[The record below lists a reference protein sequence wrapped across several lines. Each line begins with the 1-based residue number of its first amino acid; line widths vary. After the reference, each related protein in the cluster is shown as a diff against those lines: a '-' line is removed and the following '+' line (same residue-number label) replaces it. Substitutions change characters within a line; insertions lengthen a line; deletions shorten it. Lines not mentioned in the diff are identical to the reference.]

1 LDWEELEVWLKTQPR
16 EVSVAIAARCALR
29 VLPLLNAP
37 GSVDTVSDT
46 VVLPV
51 FRAISL
57 AFSYADG
64 SESARE
70 RLAANAAVVYAA
82 AAVETAAYATAYA
95 AAANAANAA
104 AYAAYAATNAAAANA
119 AANAAA
125 YAAAT
130 TATALSSD
138 QREINNGKRAED
150 LVRTSLWPD
159 GSVPDAISKSWEGLK
174 AALLSG
180 RMENWTVWTDWYED
194 RLKGA
199 PPEPEAVALARV
211 LLPESTWWKGAKAVN
226 TAIRKLID
234 LYNERGPE
242 AAEVQ
247 LAALGR
253 RRRLPGNGPSAPS
266 SALGVEISS
275 LGEQSP
281 DDTPPQSLSGDTYD
295 TDYVSDRPE
304 ADRDLLNRAPL
315 AFTLAHNINK
325 IWTAQTETKKPRARC
340 RKVLDW
346 LHLVLLTRQTREP
359 DEAAFILHLDAP
371 WGGGKTT
378 FANFVARILNPTAHG
393 YDINDNKKLKG
404 TLLGGLPLNDESYWP
419 RNFATRR
426 WFVVDFNAWQNE
438 HVSPPWWNFY
448 QAIRRQC
455 LRAILFEPGRFGSIG
470 TRCNLQRDKLRWALF
485 LCRFLESRTIRGL
498 RRLSSWGRFQTFE
511 LLWKMW
517 TPQVRNT
524 VLVVL
529 VSGMLL
535 CWMTYSDWFTALTT
549 PPAKG
554 DSGATDFSPM
564 LQGLFSLAGIAV
576 TGGAGLAIVNAFRSG
591 LKTLID
597 NAGNSTDAP
606 SLGEADPVQKFRRHF
621 SWFVGQL
628 DEPVLVIVDDLDR
641 CTPKYVVELVRGLL
655 TIFRSPRVVFVL
667 LGDKDWIETAFAKV
681 YAEMAD
687 VHTEAQITFGERFAE
702 KAIQLSFL
710 LPAFD
715 RDARDAYLTA
725 ILATSQDTVSRDA
738 METVEALRK
747 VEAQAR
753 ANLAATDSTEEQEA
767 AVQRTEQLIREASAN
782 TSAEQREEFEKAAT
796 RVLDRERM
804 LRAATARST
813 EEEVKQHGL
822 KPLSDFL
829 PTNPRR
835 IKRIVN
841 MVSAYQASAQSTQ
854 GVVLGSDRWKQLVI
868 WVVIMSEYPQVW
880 KTLVTDATLST
891 RLLGLIQMSSR
902 GKPVVLPELS
912 KDASDADKAQQSIL
926 ATLLAT
932 PGLMP
937 LLRGDPF
944 AEENYA
950 HSPACIDADASQWLR
965 RLTPID

>member
-1 LDWEELEVWLKTQPR
+1 
-16 EVSVAIAARCALR
+16 
-29 VLPLLNAP
+29 
-37 GSVDTVSDT
+37 
-46 VVLPV
+46 
-51 FRAISL
+51 
-57 AFSYADG
+57 
-64 SESARE
+64 
-70 RLAANAAVVYAA
+70 
-82 AAVETAAYATAYA
+82 
-95 AAANAANAA
+95 
-104 AYAAYAATNAAAANA
+104 
-119 AANAAA
+119 
-125 YAAAT
+125 
-130 TATALSSD
+130 
-138 QREINNGKRAED
+138 
-150 LVRTSLWPD
+150 
-159 GSVPDAISKSWEGLK
+159 
-174 AALLSG
+174 
-180 RMENWTVWTDWYED
+180 
-194 RLKGA
+194 
-199 PPEPEAVALARV
+199 
-211 LLPESTWWKGAKAVN
+211 
-226 TAIRKLID
+226 
-234 LYNERGPE
+234 
-242 AAEVQ
+242 
-247 LAALGR
+247 
-253 RRRLPGNGPSAPS
+253 
-266 SALGVEISS
+266 
-275 LGEQSP
+275 
-281 DDTPPQSLSGDTYD
+281 
-295 TDYVSDRPE
+295 
-304 ADRDLLNRAPL
+304 
-315 AFTLAHNINK
+315 
-325 IWTAQTETKKPRARC
+325 
-340 RKVLDW
+340 
-346 LHLVLLTRQTREP
+346 
-359 DEAAFILHLDAP
+359 
-371 WGGGKTT
+371 
-378 FANFVARILNPTAHG
+378 
-393 YDINDNKKLKG
+393 
-404 TLLGGLPLNDESYWP
+404 
-419 RNFATRR
+419 
-426 WFVVDFNAWQNE
+426 
-438 HVSPPWWNFY
+438 
-448 QAIRRQC
+448 
-455 LRAILFEPGRFGSIG
+455 
-470 TRCNLQRDKLRWALF
+470 
-485 LCRFLESRTIRGL
+485 
-498 RRLSSWGRFQTFE
+498 
-511 LLWKMW
+511 
-517 TPQVRNT
+517 
-524 VLVVL
+524 
-529 VSGMLL
+529 
-535 CWMTYSDWFTALTT
+535 
-549 PPAKG
+549 
-554 DSGATDFSPM
+554 
-564 LQGLFSLAGIAV
+564 
-576 TGGAGLAIVNAFRSG
+576 